1 MSIPIKYNLRN
12 LRVRWHLTLATTL
25 GVALVVAV
33 FIMVM
38 ALAHGLKST
47 YINTGD
53 PRNLLVL
60 RKGSTAESSSQI
72 THDEVR
78 VIKYLGGIAR
88 DAHDD
93 PLASAEIVVLINQ
106 ARIDHSGFANV
117 LVRGIGQV
125 GCELRPQVNLVEG
138 RMFAQGLHECIVS
151 RKIAERFADCRV
163 GQSFRSGKTTWHVV
177 GMFDA
182 SKTAYES
189 EIWVDADEA
198 RDVFHRDFYGS
209 VLVRPKDKGLAGILI
224 KYNQDLAT
232 LQQYDEEGSK
242 NGLTNWLLHLL
253 HKRAAQRAEQELP
266 ILDSLLG
273 PSLARRI
280 ESDKDL
286 QVRVLPETEYYREQ
300 TKTAGPIQFLGAFLA
315 TIMSIGAAFSAM
327 NTMYATVGSRTRE
340 IGTLRVLGF
349 KRRDIYVSF
358 LLESILLALIGG
370 VLGCLLSLPLNGIA
384 TGTFSWTTFAE
395 VAFEFRITIGLLAGG
410 MAFALVMGVLG
421 GLLPARLAARKPVLD
436 ALRSV

>member
-1 MSIPIKYNLRN
+1 MAIPIKYNLRN
-12 LRVRWHLTLATTL
+12 LRVRWRLTLATTL

-33 FIMVM
+33 FVMVM
-38 ALAHGLKST
+38 ALARGLKST
-47 YINTGD
+47 YISTGD
-53 PRNLLVL
+53 PRNVLVL

-72 THDEVR
+72 TREEVR
-78 VIKYLGGIAR
+78 LIRYLDGI
-88 DAHDD
+88 AHDD
-93 PLASAEIVVLINQ
+93 HGEPLASSEIVVLINQ

-117 LVRGIGQV
+117 LVRGIGPV
-125 GCELRPQVNLVEG
+125 GRELRPQVNLAQG
-138 RMFAQGLHECIVS
+138 RMFVQGLHECIVS
-151 RKIAERFADCRV
+151 RKIAERFADCQV
-163 GQSFRSGKTTWHVV
+163 GQSFHSGKTTWHVV

-209 VLVRPKDKGLAGILI
+209 VLIRPVSTQAAAALI
-224 KYNQDLAT
+224 K
-232 LQQYDEEGSK
+232 
-242 NGLTNWLLHLL
+242 
-253 HKRAAQRAEQELP
+253 RM
-266 ILDSLLG
+266 
-273 PSLARRI
+273 
-280 ESDKDL
+280 ESDKNL

-300 TKTAGPIQFLGAFLA
+300 TKTAAPIQFLGAFLA
-315 TIMSIGAAFSAM
+315 TVMSIGAAFSAM

-358 LLESILLALIGG
+358 LLESIFLALIGG
-370 VLGCLLSLPLNGIA
+370 LLGCLLSLPLNGIA

>member
-1 MSIPIKYNLRN
+1 MAIPIKYNLRN

-88 DAHDD
+88 NAHGD

-117 LVRGIGQV
+117 LVRGV
-125 GCELRPQVNLVEG
+125 GPVGWELRPQINLVEG

-209 VLVRPKDKGLAGILI
+209 VLIRPVNTVAAAALTKRMEDDK
-224 KYNQDLAT
+224 N
-232 LQQYDEEGSK
+232 
-242 NGLTNWLLHLL
+242 
-253 HKRAAQRAEQELP
+253 
-266 ILDSLLG
+266 
-273 PSLARRI
+273 
-280 ESDKDL
+280 L

-410 MAFALVMGVLG
+410 MAFALIMGVLG